1 MCPLGII
8 SNHYEQNKKVIFA
21 YLITIND
28 FSGQCRGLFPSIRT
42 HSSDTLCSMD
52 SLSDDGH
59 IEIKIPSP
67 IPVTITAP
75 DDEPQKNG
83 DVKNLHH
90 TMGLEVA

>member
-1 MCPLGII
+1 MILK
-8 SNHYEQNKKVIFA
+8 QIF
-21 YLITIND
+21 N

-75 DDEPQKNG
+75 EESEPLKNG
-83 DVKNLHH
+83 GLKNLNQ
-90 TMGLEVA
+90 TLGIEVA

>member
-1 MCPLGII
+1 MFPIKHNLLFLG
-8 SNHYEQNKKVIFA
+8 
-21 YLITIND
+21 T
-28 FSGQCRGLFPSIRT
+28 CRLFPSNRT

-75 DDEPQKNG
+75 EESEPLQNG
-83 DVKNLHH
+83 GLKNLNHL
-90 TMGLEVA
+90 GIEIA